1 MGEGSSRS
9 PASVIVMEYRPITED
24 EFDAFMSVLSHVFAW
39 EPKPEEL
46 EIDRKRMEFD
56 RSIAAFDGDHIVGTG
71 ANLTFRMSV
80 PGGRIDAGGVTMIG
94 VLPTH
99 RRQGVLTSMM
109 AGLLDD
115 SRRRGEPVSILWASE
130 SAIYGRFGF
139 GEATRHASRKVEH
152 AHATLRSGVGAS
164 GTVRLIDKEE
174 ALKRLPELYEHAVSR
189 YPGMIERTPEDWE
202 MDLADLEPWRGGY
215 TANRFALY
223 EEDGVPRGFARY
235 RIKDEWKDGHAQNTL
250 SVNSVIGVDDV
261 AAQGLWRFLFGI
273 DLIKTIHAR
282 HRPLRDPVAYLL
294 ADPRRM
300 SFEVVEGIWVRIL
313 DVPAALQARRYAV
326 QGSLTIEITDPP
338 DVAGI
343 YRLDGGPDG
352 ATCARATGTPD
363 LRMGVSTLGMRYL
376 GDHDFEPLAGARLV
390 EGSQDALRKA
400 DLMFGWHEPA
410 WCVTGF

>member
-1 MGEGSSRS
+1 
-9 PASVIVMEYRPITED
+9 MEYRPIGED
-24 EFDAFMSVLSHVFAW
+24 EFDAFIGVLSHVFAW

-46 EIDRKRMEFD
+46 ELDRKRMEFD
-56 RSIAAFDGDHIVGTG
+56 RSIAAFDRDHIVGTG

-94 VLPTH
+94 VLPSH
-99 RRQGVLTSMM
+99 RRRGVLTSMM
-109 AGLLDD
+109 TELLDD

-130 SAIYGRFGF
+130 SSIYGRFGF
-139 GEATRHASRKVEH
+139 GQATRHATRKVER
-152 AHATLRSGVGAS
+152 AHAALRPDVGAP

-174 ALKRLPELYEHAVSR
+174 ALKHLPELYGYAVSR

-202 MDLADLEPWRGGY
+202 LALADLESWRDGY

-223 EEDGVPRGFARY
+223 EEDGVPRGLARY

-250 SVNSVIGVDDV
+250 SVTLVIGVDDV

-273 DLIKTIHAR
+273 DLVKTIQAR
-282 HRPLRDPVAYLL
+282 HRPLRDPLAYLL

-313 DVPAALQARRYAV
+313 DVPAALEARRYAV
-326 QGSLTIEITDPP
+326 QGSVTIEVTDS
-338 DVAGI
+338 DVAGV

-352 ATCARATGTPD
+352 ASCTRADGTPD

-376 GDHDFEPLAGARLV
+376 GDHDFESLAGAGLV
-390 EGSQDALRKA
+390 EGSQDALRQA